1 MQRGFHVASPHW
13 LILCS
18 NTCSNT
24 LHAASRNQ
32 DHFGRENWDHQL
44 KLAVAWNRVDIA
56 RSEIFTDDHDWKVW
70 PNLCCLLVRLTAC
83 QACGYG
89 GHLSPWLC
97 LGRVLKGF
105 LLDPELPVCSQEL
118 FFKSALKH
126 PKHTQRQLLFNSKP
140 VFLITHLEP
149 KIPLD
154 SSSLWPLLK

>member
-1 MQRGFHVASPHW
+1 MSSPHW
-13 LILCS
+13 LILCP
-18 NTCSNT
+18 NTCP

-70 PNLCCLLVRLTAC
+70 PNLCCLSGQAYSLSGLWVWGAPLT
-83 QACGYG
+83 
-89 GHLSPWLC
+89 LC
-97 LGRVLKGF
+97 LGTVLKGF
-105 LLDPELPVCSQEL
+105 LLDPELPVCSQEP
-118 FFKSALKH
+118 FFKNALKH

-140 VFLITHLEP
+140 VFLKTHIEP

-154 SSSLWPLLK
+154 SSSLWSLLK